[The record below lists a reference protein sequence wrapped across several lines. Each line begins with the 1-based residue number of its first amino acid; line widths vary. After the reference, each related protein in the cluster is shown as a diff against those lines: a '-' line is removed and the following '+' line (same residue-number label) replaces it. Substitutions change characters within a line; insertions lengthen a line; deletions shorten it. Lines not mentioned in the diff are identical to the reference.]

1 MIAVKIF
8 NNNSILSKND
18 KGEEIILV
26 GGGIGFGIR
35 KNDVIDERKIEKVF
49 CLEKETN
56 YKFQSIALRICCD
69 FGYRSY
75 RNPLEPC
82 PKLRIMQIFL
92 SPVLV

>member
-35 KNDVIDERKIEKVF
+35 KNDEIDERRIEKM
-49 CLEKETN
+49 CIRDSSSGERTGKSPN
-56 YKFQSIALRICCD
+56 Q
-69 FGYRSY
+69 
-75 RNPLEPC
+75 
-82 PKLRIMQIFL
+82 PKGWGSRTTTWY
-92 SPVLV
+92 SNR

>member
-35 KNDVIDERKIEKVF
+35 KND
-49 CLEKETN
+49 
-56 YKFQSIALRICCD
+56 
-69 FGYRSY
+69 
-75 RNPLEPC
+75 
-82 PKLRIMQIFL
+82 
-92 SPVLV
+92 

>member
-49 CLEKETN
+49 SWK
-56 YKFQSIALRICCD
+56 KRRIISFNLLLKIRHCRT
-69 FGYRSY
+69 F
-75 RNPLEPC
+75 
-82 PKLRIMQIFL
+82 
-92 SPVLV
+92 

>member
-35 KNDVIDERKIEKVF
+35 KNDEIDER
-49 CLEKETN
+49 
-56 YKFQSIALRICCD
+56 RI
-69 FGYRSY
+69 
-75 RNPLEPC
+75 
-82 PKLRIMQIFL
+82 
-92 SPVLV
+92 

>member
-35 KNDVIDERKIEKVF
+35 KNDEIDERRIEKVF
-49 CLEKETN
+49 CLEKR
-56 YKFQSIALRICCD
+56 RII
-69 FGYRSY
+69 SS
-75 RNPLEPC
+75 NL
-82 PKLRIMQIFL
+82 
-92 SPVLV
+92 